1 MINKQEE
8 EIRVANEETTAKEE
22 KLYEYS
28 GLLYEMENKLEDK
41 DIQMNK
47 IIEKSDENWKYKLD
61 ELCEEYEQKL

>member
-28 GLLYEMENKLEDK
+28 GLLYEMENKL
-41 DIQMNK
+41 
-47 IIEKSDENWKYKLD
+47 
-61 ELCEEYEQKL
+61 